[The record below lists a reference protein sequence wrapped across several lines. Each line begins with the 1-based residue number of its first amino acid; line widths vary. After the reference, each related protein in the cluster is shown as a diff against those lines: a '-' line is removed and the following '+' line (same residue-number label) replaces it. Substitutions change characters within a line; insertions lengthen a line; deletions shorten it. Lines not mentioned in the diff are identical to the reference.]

1 MLKHLIRRKNAMRV
15 GKLRYTLKN
24 VLYGKEFFNEIKP
37 IKFFRRKQQNRVC
50 AQGVSRNVHMYTSV
64 ALKGEKTEKN

>member
-37 IKFFRRKQQNRVC
+37 IKFFRRK
-50 AQGVSRNVHMYTSV
+50 
-64 ALKGEKTEKN
+64 